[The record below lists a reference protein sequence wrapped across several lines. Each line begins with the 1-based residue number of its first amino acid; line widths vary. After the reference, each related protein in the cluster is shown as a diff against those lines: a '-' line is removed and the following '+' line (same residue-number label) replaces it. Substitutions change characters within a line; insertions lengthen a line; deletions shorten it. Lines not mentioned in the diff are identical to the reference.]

1 MNTTHNQHSGTEF
14 RRSIVRLVTAGAIGV
29 SALSIA
35 FAAPAGA
42 KGPHPGPVIDR
53 PQPTSS
59 LSAQNSGGRISTAPV
74 RPAQRMA
81 PGAIPRSQPAT
92 SVGAQQNAGNPAA
105 AESDAGPATG
115 SRGTARR
122 ADTRTPTMPGPLNA
136 AEVGRLFGGQ
146 GAS

>member
-1 MNTTHNQHSGTEF
+1 MNTTRNQHF
-14 RRSIVRLVTAGAIGV
+14 ARLVTAGVIGV
-29 SALSIA
+29 SALSIT
-35 FAAPAGA
+35 FATPAGA

-53 PQPTSS
+53 PEPTSS
-59 LSAQNSGGRISTAPV
+59 LSAQNNDGRISTAPV

-92 SVGAQQNAGNPAA
+92 SVGAQQNAGNPVAA
-105 AESDAGPATG
+105 AEPDTAPSTG

-122 ADTRTPTMPGPLNA
+122 ADVRTPSMPGPLNA